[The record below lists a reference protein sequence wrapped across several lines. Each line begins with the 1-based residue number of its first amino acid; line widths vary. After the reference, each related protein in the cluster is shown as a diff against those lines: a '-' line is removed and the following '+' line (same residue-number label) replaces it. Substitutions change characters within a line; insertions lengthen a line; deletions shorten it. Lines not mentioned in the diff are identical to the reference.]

1 MPDSFALLLPDEQAT
16 RELGAL
22 LARSLSGV
30 GAYPEGGSGSG
41 GSVSLL
47 LQGGLGSGKTTLVR
61 GFVAALP
68 GAQQAEVSSPSFNLM
83 NIYPTTPQVAHFD
96 LYRSLGHAPEEFHDA
111 LDDRGLLVVAEWIE
125 NIPRQDWPEE
135 ALHLEW
141 SAVPSGRAL
150 EIRALGKTARGLLE
164 SLAPSFNQW
173 RKLNQWQKG

>member
-1 MPDSFALLLPDEQAT
+1 MPDSLALLLPDEQAT

-22 LARSLSGV
+22 LARSLSGATPTPV
-30 GAYPEGGSGSG
+30 GGF
-41 GSVSLL
+41 VSLL

-96 LYRSLGHAPEEFHDA
+96 LYRSPGHAPEEFHDA
-111 LDDRGLLVVAEWIE
+111 LDDRRLLVVAEWIE
-125 NIPRQDWPEE
+125 NIPRHDWPEE